1 MLGGVTSL
9 SHLEFDFIWEHLGL
23 GETPYPIDVRSFG
36 ETVEERV
43 VLREQVRDSLRAKG
57 LHDGE
62 RVSPRLEELLALA
75 VHGDFSVDG
84 QLSIGEYVRVLAS
97 SRGTDGVLVAQTD
110 EEIRVV
116 SVRHGKVVPAVVS
129 LLPDEK
135 PGPGG
140 AARLPRQAFDDAID
154 EYQRSGYVGLERTL
168 TGAGVT
174 GRDLRTVLT
183 LVESARHG
191 GGQLAANRV
200 DAVVGR
206 RTRTPV
212 VNWFDTAA
220 GRYLAHVEVGRDRVE
235 WLTVTPADTS
245 RIEQRLTDLIAAL

>member
-23 GETPYPIDVRSFG
+23 GEAPYPIDVRSFG
-36 ETVEERV
+36 ETMDERAA
-43 VLREQVRDSLRAKG
+43 LREQVRDSLRAKG

-62 RVSPRLEELLALA
+62 ALSPRLEELLGLSVGAP
-75 VHGDFSVDG
+75 FSVDG
-84 QLSIGEYVRVLAS
+84 QLSVGEYVRVLAA
-97 SRGTDGVLVAQTD
+97 SRGTEGVLVAQTD

-116 SVRHGKVVPAVVS
+116 PVRHGKVVGAVIALV
-129 LLPDEK
+129 PDEK

-174 GRDLRTVLT
+174 GRDLRTVIT

-200 DAVVGR
+200 DTVGR

-220 GRYLAHVEVGRDRVE
+220 GRYLAHIEVAADRTE
-235 WLTVTPADTS
+235 WLTIAPADTA
-245 RIEQRLTDLIAAL
+245 RIEQRLTTLIAAR

>member
-23 GETPYPIDVRSFG
+23 GEAPYPIDVPSFG
-36 ETVEERV
+36 HTMDERA
-43 VLREQVRDSLRAKG
+43 VLRVQVRDSLLAKG

-62 RVSPRLEELLALA
+62 VVSPQLEEMLTAL
-75 VHGDFSVDG
+75 VRNPFSVDG
-84 QLSIGEYVRVLAS
+84 QLSVGEFVRVLAS
-97 SRGTDGVLVAQTD
+97 SRGTEGVLAAQTD
-110 EEIRVV
+110 DELRLVP
-116 SVRHGKVVPAVVS
+116 VRGGKVVRAVIA

-140 AARLPRQAFDDAID
+140 AARLPRPVFDEAID

-168 TGAGVT
+168 TSGGVT
-174 GRDLRTVLT
+174 GRELRTVIT

-191 GGQLAANRV
+191 GGQLAANTV
-200 DAVVGR
+200 DSMGR
-206 RTRTPV
+206 RSRTPV

-220 GRYLAHVEVGRDRVE
+220 GRYLVHVEVARDRVE
-235 WLTVTPADTS
+235 WLTIAPGDTA
-245 RIEQRLTDLIAAL
+245 RIEQRLSDLIAAR

>member
-36 ETVEERV
+36 ETMEERV
-43 VLREQVRDSLRAKG
+43 VLREQVRDSLRARG

-62 RVSPRLEELLALA
+62 TLSARLEELLTLA
-75 VHGDFSVDG
+75 VRGPFSVDG
-84 QLSIGEYVRVLAS
+84 QLSVGEYVRVLAS
-97 SRGTDGVLVAQTD
+97 SRGTEGVLVAQTD
-110 EEIRVV
+110 DEVRVV
-116 SVRHGKVVPAVVS
+116 SVRHGKVVPAVIS

-135 PGPGG
+135 RGRGG

-154 EYQRSGYVGLERTL
+154 EYQRSGYVGLERAL

-174 GRDLRTVLT
+174 GRDLRTVIT

-191 GGQLAANRV
+191 GGQLAANSV
-200 DAVVGR
+200 DAVGR
-206 RTRTPV
+206 RARTPV

-220 GRYLAHVEVGRDRVE
+220 GRYLTHVEVSRDRVE
-235 WLTVTPADTS
+235 WLTITPADTS